1 MAAVKIGLDFGTHYT
16 KICIEHSAD
25 KRNKRY
31 QFHRFFDQNGDFHYV
46 FPSVVQLNRDNTLS
60 YGFVDYN
67 KAKLVEVLP
76 EKNPPQKP
84 TEPKYR
90 SYKQFPELIEPVRD
104 QFFSNIVCKEASCVA
119 QVSVNS
125 EEDKRLKD
133 VKARCIRHFKLLFK
147 CHAWEDANSDNV
159 ISIIN
164 NFTTDEIN
172 KKVSE
177 HGVVDIDALVKMAV
191 AHSYSQIQEQSD
203 VSIQPATVDLDD
215 IQAKCLSRFN
225 SFFKFHVWEN
235 AAPSRVKAAIKD
247 LTIADVE
254 ASTKDGEIDIDAL
267 INLAVLRSNTPGYA
281 LKNKKNKNDKGAKL
295 VDKNCVVRRHSQK
308 DRRQQMKEAQM
319 LYENARGEF
328 IKMRIKREADI
339 VRDKNEVDAY
349 NRGLREE
356 YERRMKLWMEYE
368 QGKDKPIPAVFRS
381 FKQMVFS
388 EGYDWR
394 FELDPMLVAI
404 WYLCYLFF
412 DLDKEYG
419 TQYLTVCMGTSS
431 GQDNWESNKE
441 KATQIVL
448 TVYDLIENVFNHNK
462 ERFLSATLDELMK
475 VTKIKPFS
483 QADKEANEITVFPE
497 AFANLNPLAKQ
508 RKFGAGVNAV
518 VDIGGGTTDISIF
531 FVLPTTNE
539 LKIFDYVSIPY
550 GVNAIDKEGRDVH
563 FNAVKRKMDFF
574 SRTIQH
580 EYFEMGGKLGK
591 AKSMVT
597 DRPILFA
604 GGGSMRPELRRPYE
618 GFSDVMHIGSSLLN
632 SYSIDDAV
640 EIADKIPLLST
651 SLGLVLCGKDD
662 SEIPIKT
669 YKTFLEKLEGALKE
683 EVKPNEFEYEHGMTD
698 D

>member
-1 MAAVKIGLDFGTHYT
+1 MAGVRIGLDFGTHYT
-16 KICIEHSAD
+16 KICVEDSSD

-31 QFHRFFDQNGDFHYV
+31 LFRSFEDQDGKLKYV
-46 FPSVVQLNRDNTLS
+46 LPSVVQVNKDNTLS
-60 YGFVDYN
+60 YGYVDEG
-67 KAKLVEVLP
+67 KAMMVDGLP

-84 TEPKYR
+84 LEPKYR
-90 SYKQFPELIEPVRD
+90 SYTRFPELIEPGKE
-104 QFFSNIVCKEASCVA
+104 QFFSVINRKETNEIVAT
-119 QVSVNS
+119 SVDS
-125 EEDKRLKD
+125 DSDARLKS
-133 VKARCIRHFKLLFK
+133 VQTKCLRHFKLLYK
-147 CHAWEDANSDNV
+147 CHTWEDVNSDSV
-159 ISIIN
+159 IAVIN
-164 NFTTDEIN
+164 NFTSDDIN
-172 KKVSE
+172 KEASDD
-177 HGVVDIDALVKMAV
+177 GVADIDALVKMAV
-191 AHSYSQIQEQSD
+191 ERSCSQIQEQD
-203 VSIQPATVDLDD
+203 DLSPTAFNLSD
-215 IQAKCLSRFN
+215 IQAQCLSRFN
-225 SFFKFHVWEN
+225 YYFKYHVWDS
-235 AAPSRVKAAIKD
+235 AAPSRVKVAIKD

-254 ASTKDGEIDIDAL
+254 ASIEDGEVDLDAL
-267 INLAVLRSNTPGYA
+267 INLAILRSNTPGYA
-281 LKNKKNKNDKGAKL
+281 SKTSKDAKDAKPT
-295 VDKNCVVRRHSQK
+295 VMNRAARRHFQEN
-308 DRRQQMKEAQM
+308 RRQRMREAQM
-319 LYENARGEF
+319 MYENAKGEF
-328 IKMRIKREADI
+328 IKMRIRREADI
-339 VRDKNEVDAY
+339 ARDKKEVDAY
-349 NRGLREE
+349 NKGLRDE
-356 YERRMKLWMEYE
+356 YERRMLLWEEYE
-368 QGKDKPIPAVFRS
+368 QGKGKPIPAVFRS

-394 FELDPMLVAI
+394 FELDPMLVSI
-404 WYLCYLFF
+404 WFLCYVFF
-412 DLDKEYG
+412 ELDKDYG
-419 TQYLTVCMGTSS
+419 TRNLTVCMGTSS
-431 GQDNWESNKE
+431 GRDNWGINKK
-441 KATQIVL
+441 KATQIIL
-448 TVYDLIENVFNHNK
+448 TVYDLIENVFNHNR
-462 ERFLSATLDELMK
+462 ERFLSATIDELMR

-483 QADKEANEITVFPE
+483 QSDKEANEISVFPE

-563 FNAVKRKMDFF
+563 FNAVKRKMDYF

-580 EYFEMGGKLGK
+580 EYFDMGGKLGK